1 MNKKSFWIK
10 VMIGIILFLTLIGL
24 MIWANSKSS
33 CPTNPVLPLPSS
45 SIGD

>member
-10 VMIGIILFLTLIGL
+10 VIIGIIIFLTLMGL

-33 CPTNPVLPLPSS
+33 CPTNLIPPLPSS